1 MSVSTGAFGITYPL
15 DLLRV
20 IPDVRLFRRKTTR
33 KLKPTG
39 RCGESD
45 WGGVKRVPR
54 RFQGHVL

>member
-1 MSVSTGAFGITYPL
+1 M
-15 DLLRV
+15 DLLWV
-20 IPDVRLFRRKTTR
+20 IPDVSLFRRKNTR

-39 RCGESD
+39 RYGDND